1 MGRSWWGAVLV
12 VYLLA
17 GCAPMRTMPPA
28 PPPVIDGV
36 QLGVASWYGPGF
48 HGNRT
53 ANGEIYDQYELT
65 AAHRT
70 LPLGTRVMVTNLSNG
85 RAVEVRINDRGPF
98 VGGRAIDLSYA
109 AACVLHVVGPGTAR
123 VRIEVLPP
131 ATQVAELTG
140 APPQPP
146 PVRYLVQVAALADP
160 ARSPPSPSRPPT
172 SPRGSVAT
180 SICPIRE
187 TTSSASRPSTSGSAC
202 CPPAPHCAPRSR
214 ISTGDRSPPS
224 TTRGRSSSCSR
235 PRRSGRAG
243 PQSDSCRCSP
253 AVTSSASCSSRT
265 S

>member
-17 GCAPMRTMPPA
+17 GCAPMRTNPPA
-28 PPPVIDGV
+28 PPPVIDGI

-109 AACVLHVVGPGTAR
+109 AARTIGMIGPGTVR
-123 VRIEVLPP
+123 VRVEVLGSATLVAAAP
-131 ATQVAELTG
+131 AATRVA
-140 APPQPP
+140 APARRPSPP
-146 PVRYLVQVAALADP
+146 PPPRPLTVRV
-160 ARSPPSPSRPPT
+160 RP
-172 SPRGSVAT
+172 
-180 SICPIRE
+180 
-187 TTSSASRPSTSGSAC
+187 
-202 CPPAPHCAPRSR
+202 
-214 ISTGDRSPPS
+214 
-224 TTRGRSSSCSR
+224 
-235 PRRSGRAG
+235 
-243 PQSDSCRCSP
+243 
-253 AVTSSASCSSRT
+253 
-265 S
+265 

>member
-17 GCAPMRTMPPA
+17 GCAPMRTSPPA

-98 VGGRAIDLSYA
+98 VDGRAIDLSYA
-109 AACVLHVVGPGTAR
+109 AARVLRMVGPGTAR
-123 VRIEVLPP
+123 VRIDAL
-131 ATQVAELTG
+131 ASSTRVAE
-140 APPQPP
+140 
-146 PVRYLVQVAALADP
+146 R
-160 ARSPPSPSRPPT
+160 
-172 SPRGSVAT
+172 SVALV
-180 SICPIRE
+180 
-187 TTSSASRPSTSGSAC
+187 
-202 CPPAPHCAPRSR
+202 PPAPRDLPVARYL
-214 ISTGDRSPPS
+214 
-224 TTRGRSSSCSR
+224 
-235 PRRSGRAG
+235 
-243 PQSDSCRCSP
+243 
-253 AVTSSASCSSRT
+253 
-265 S
+265 

>member
-1 MGRSWWGAVLV
+1 MRAGDGAVV
-12 VYLLA
+12 VGRGARRLPARRL
-17 GCAPMRTMPPA
+17 CAHA
-28 PPPVIDGV
+28 H
-36 QLGVASWYGPGF
+36 QSAGVASWYGPGF

-131 ATQVAELTG
+131 ATQVAERTG

-146 PVRYLVQVAALADP
+146 PVRYLVQVASLADP
-160 ARSPPSPSRPPT
+160 ARAQHLRRVLGTRFPDAHVALLDTDATRYYRVLMGPYALRAAAAARSEMMTRLGYPVVIMEDWRP
-172 SPRGSVAT
+172 
-180 SICPIRE
+180 
-187 TTSSASRPSTSGSAC
+187 
-202 CPPAPHCAPRSR
+202 
-214 ISTGDRSPPS
+214 
-224 TTRGRSSSCSR
+224 
-235 PRRSGRAG
+235 
-243 PQSDSCRCSP
+243 
-253 AVTSSASCSSRT
+253 
-265 S
+265 

>member
-17 GCAPMRTMPPA
+17 GCAPMRTTPPA

-131 ATQVAELTG
+131 ATQVAERTG

-146 PVRYLVQVAALADP
+146 PVRYLVQVASLADP
-160 ARSPPSPSRPPT
+160 ARAQHLRRVLGTRFPDAHVALLDTDATRYYRVLMGPYALRAAAAARSEMMTRLGYPVVIMEDWRP
-172 SPRGSVAT
+172 
-180 SICPIRE
+180 
-187 TTSSASRPSTSGSAC
+187 
-202 CPPAPHCAPRSR
+202 
-214 ISTGDRSPPS
+214 
-224 TTRGRSSSCSR
+224 
-235 PRRSGRAG
+235 
-243 PQSDSCRCSP
+243 
-253 AVTSSASCSSRT
+253 
-265 S
+265 

>member
-17 GCAPMRTMPPA
+17 GCAPMRTRPPA

-123 VRIEVLPP
+123 VRIEVLPSS
-131 ATQVAELTG
+131 TRVAERSATLV
-140 APPQPP
+140 PP
-146 PVRYLVQVAALADP
+146 PTRDLPVIRYLVQ
-160 ARSPPSPSRPPT
+160 
-172 SPRGSVAT
+172 
-180 SICPIRE
+180 
-187 TTSSASRPSTSGSAC
+187 
-202 CPPAPHCAPRSR
+202 
-214 ISTGDRSPPS
+214 
-224 TTRGRSSSCSR
+224 
-235 PRRSGRAG
+235 
-243 PQSDSCRCSP
+243 
-253 AVTSSASCSSRT
+253 
-265 S
+265 